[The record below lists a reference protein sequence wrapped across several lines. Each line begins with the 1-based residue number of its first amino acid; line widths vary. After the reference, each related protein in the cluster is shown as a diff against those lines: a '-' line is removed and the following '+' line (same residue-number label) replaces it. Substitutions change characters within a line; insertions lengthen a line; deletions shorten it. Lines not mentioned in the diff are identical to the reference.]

1 MPMTSHNASPLI
13 RLKVWL
19 TQFPYANS
27 SERHQ
32 AFLVQNLLLA
42 LLVIAFFGAFVALLA
57 PVALGD
63 ALLVVA
69 LVWLNIPV
77 ALTGIWLLHRGC
89 FAQSAMFT
97 CVGLILTMSLL
108 LITTGVR
115 DGGALLFGFS
125 LPILLAGLLAGRFT
139 LLLAIVLSSAGI
151 VLAFIMERLQ
161 MPLAGIAAP
170 QGENMGGILGGF
182 LVVALILGF
191 FVLRFGQVLRTA
203 LVETQQRATE
213 LEEAQV
219 HLEQRVVERT
229 TALETALTAVQNQ
242 AAVQAQL
249 LAENRAQR
257 SLIQQLSVPLLPIS
271 RTTLVVPLVG
281 DFDHERITAL
291 QQRVLQ
297 RLERAK
303 VRRILLDVSGVALLD
318 QPVAQGLLDLVA
330 QVRLLGAQ
338 AVLVGVRPEVAEA
351 LVALNSDLAAM
362 RTFADLE
369 AALGDV

>member
-1 MPMTSHNASPLI
+1 MTSHNASPLI